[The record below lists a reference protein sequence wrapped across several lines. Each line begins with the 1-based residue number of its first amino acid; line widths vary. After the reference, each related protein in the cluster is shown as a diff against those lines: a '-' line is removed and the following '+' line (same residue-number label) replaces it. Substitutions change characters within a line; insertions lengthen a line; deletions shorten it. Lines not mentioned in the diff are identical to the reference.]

1 MVTLRR
7 SARLTSTI
15 LTTPPI
21 VCFTTLATASSNNSV
36 SDKPVRRATRTK
48 KPNIAS
54 TAEVIVSAAAASK
67 GNKKKH
73 LQTLPRA
80 REERLLTEG
89 YAAVIGCDE
98 AGRGPLAGPVVAAAC
113 LLPANLERIA
123 GITDSKQ
130 IFCEDDRE
138 RLYEEIIA
146 VKGVIWHAAVI
157 SPERIDEINIL
168 QATMQGMRVSHLNL
182 CAGLSALAQLSLCV
196 LKCLSASVAMYLLRR
211 SLCMQCSA
219 SVVMSKQPHL

>member
-15 LTTPPI
+15 LTTPP
-21 VCFTTLATASSNNSV
+21 VVSFTPLASTSSNS
-36 SDKPVRRATRTK
+36 SSGKPARRATRTK
-48 KPNIAS
+48 QANKIAAI
-54 TAEVIVSAAAASK
+54 AEVIVSAAAAGK
-67 GNKKKH
+67 GNKKKQI
-73 LQTLPRA
+73 QTLPRA
-80 REERLLTEG
+80 REERLLNEG

-130 IFCEDDRE
+130 IVGENDRE

-146 VKGVIWHAAVI
+146 GKGVIWHAAVI
-157 SPERIDEINIL
+157 SPQRIDEINIL
-168 QATMQGMRVSHLNL
+168 QATMQGMRVSYHNL
-182 CAGLSALAQLSLCV
+182 C
-196 LKCLSASVAMYLLRR
+196 CLP
-211 SLCMQCSA
+211 
-219 SVVMSKQPHL
+219 K